1 MSENIENPSSLYEKQ
16 ILNQEFGLC
25 SDCNQP
31 NTDYKW
37 CQNCNSKIFQ
47 QEFIKWTSGNK
58 HIDKFIQDAQ
68 LKARNKYEV
77 IEWIPHNR
85 LRNIQYLAKG
95 GFSTIYKAIW
105 LDGWIY
111 SLSSENKR
119 FERKIDS
126 LENEDYENAKNKN
139 IRSSLKED
147 EKRGNH
153 VLESLNNSSNINE
166 DFLNEVIIH
175 YNNMYNCNLF
185 ICKYK

>member
-16 ILNQEFGLC
+16 ILNQAFGLC

-105 LDGWIY
+105 LDGP
-111 SLSSENKR
+111 SFLDDENKQYKR
-119 FERKIDS
+119 LTFS
-126 LENEDYENAKNKN
+126 LNNEDYENTENEN
-139 IRSSLKED
+139 IKSPLNENETNGFRVVLK
-147 EKRGNH
+147 
-153 VLESLNNSSNINE
+153 SLNNSSNINE
-166 DFLNEVIIH
+166 EFLNEV
-175 YNNMYNCNLF
+175 NDLL
-185 ICKYK
+185 